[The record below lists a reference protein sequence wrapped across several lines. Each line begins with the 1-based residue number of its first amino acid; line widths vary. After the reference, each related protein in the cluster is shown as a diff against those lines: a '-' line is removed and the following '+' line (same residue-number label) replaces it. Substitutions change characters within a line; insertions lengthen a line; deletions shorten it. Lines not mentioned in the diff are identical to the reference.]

1 MGGNQYSPSGVKQM
15 RFSITTSGPFVDMS
29 TLCISAKV
37 VNKASSASNK
47 LTPLAPSLG
56 GFVQEARIYM
66 GGTEVERMTHYGRTE
81 RMLQRFMPADKRQ
94 QLYEEG
100 FGAEVDGSGNDV
112 AFTSKAIAGANG
124 SVDVIWRPMLSLCQ
138 QKNYIPTAF
147 LSGGGAVLEFLLQ
160 NTGADSCDTSGTNS
174 SDYELQDVKLLVDV
188 VSVDSGFLTSFSKAL
203 LNGTNLV
210 IPCQQYSTTLYSV
223 TSEDSLQLVHA
234 RAYTRVN
241 SVFTTFFKT
250 ATATSKEL
258 NQFHLGDETITSQ
271 VQIGAKLWPD
281 HRNDTMALHY
291 HRLLHCLGIAN
302 SSATMN
308 ISLKQFKDDAFVLA
322 TDTEAVP
329 GQAHG
334 SGYSTHNSS
343 LIQDLRN
350 LGAGANK
357 PNSAYV
363 TIFHETLISVSADGV
378 EVAI

>member
-1 MGGNQYSPSGVKQM
+1 
-15 RFSITTSGPFVDMS
+15 
-29 TLCISAKV
+29 
-37 VNKASSASNK
+37 
-47 LTPLAPSLG
+47 
-56 GFVQEARIYM
+56 M
-66 GGTEVERMTHYGRTE
+66 GGTEVERMTHYARTE

-100 FGAEVDGSGNDV
+100 FGAAVDASGNDV
-112 AFTSKAIAGANG
+112 PFTSKAIDGANG
-124 SVDVIWRPMLSLCQ
+124 SVDVIWRPMLGLCQ
-138 QKNYIPTAF
+138 QKNYVPTAF
-147 LSGGGAVLEFLLQ
+147 LSGGGCVLEFLLQ

-174 SDYELQDVKLLVDV
+174 SDYELQDVKLLVDIV
-188 VSVDSGFLTSFSKAL
+188 QVDSGFLTSFSKAL

-210 IPCQQYSTTLYSV
+210 IPVQQYACTLYAV

-241 SVFTTFFKT
+241 SVFTTFMGT

-258 NQFHLGDETITSQ
+258 NQFHLGNEAITSQ

-281 HRNDTMALHY
+281 HRNDTMSLHY

-302 SSATMN
+302 SSATCN
-308 ISLKQFKDDAFVLA
+308 ISLKDFKSDAFVIA
-322 TDTEAVP
+322 TDTESVP

-334 SGYSTHNSS
+334 SGYSTQNAS
-343 LIQDLRN
+343 LIVDMRN
-350 LGAGANK
+350 LGSGSSK

-363 TIFHETLISVSADGV
+363 CVFHEALVSISADGV